1 METYKVSVIVAAYNI
16 EKYIARCL
24 DSILNQTYKNL
35 EIIVVNDGS
44 SDNTGEIIDKYSE
57 KDIRIKVIHK
67 ENSGVSSSRNKGID
81 MSTGDYI
88 GFVDGD
94 DTIEPDMYEMLVKNA
109 IKYNADISHCGY
121 KILEGEKETLFY
133 GSGKVVVQNRKKGIL
148 DLFDGTIVEPSLC
161 NKIFRKKII
170 GDVRLDE
177 NIKINE
183 DLLFNILLFNK
194 SSKSVFHDV
203 TKYNYI
209 KREGSATTSS
219 LNYIRKVTDPRNVY
233 KKVLEIFKND
243 EEILP
248 YAKKM
253 DIERN
258 INLYNIL
265 TIEDEISFINLRNE
279 VKAYIK
285 SKRSEVTYNN
295 LISKKARIMMW
306 GILYLPLVHKYIYK
320 IYYCKKY
327 EN

>member
-57 KDIRIKVIHK
+57 KDTRIKVIHK
-67 ENSGVSSSRNKGID
+67 ENGGVSSARNKGID

-94 DTIEPDMYEMLVKNA
+94 DTIEPDMYEILVKNA

-121 KILEGEKETLFY
+121 KILEVDKETLFY

-183 DLLFNILLFNK
+183 DLLFNVVLFEK
-194 SSKSVFHDV
+194 SSKSVFEDKS
-203 TKYNYI
+203 KYIYM
-209 KREGSATTSS
+209 KRDGSATTSS
-219 LNYIRKVTDPRNVY
+219 FNNIIKLTDPRKVY
-233 KKVLEIFKND
+233 LHIVELFRDDK
-243 EEILP
+243 EILP

-258 INLYNIL
+258 INIYNLLILEKKEEFIKLKDEVREYIKLNQIKDKKILSRKNIL
-265 TIEDEISFINLRNE
+265 MIF
-279 VKAYIK
+279 
-285 SKRSEVTYNN
+285 
-295 LISKKARIMMW
+295 
-306 GILYLPLVHKYIYK
+306 GIVYLSSLYDYIYRL
-320 IYYCKKY
+320 YFGRKY
-327 EN
+327 GV